1 MKRREFERTT
11 PEAVGLR
18 SEDIEWLLDE
28 LESGFTEMH
37 GLMIMRHG
45 KVCAEG
51 WWAPYGPGV
60 RHGLQSLSK
69 TYAATAV
76 GIACTEGLLHL
87 DDKVIDIFPDEA
99 PEKPSENLKKM
110 TVRDVL
116 CMGCGMDTMSPADE
130 HWIRSFLATPV
141 LHEPGTTYMYNSMGS
156 TLLGAMVRKVTGLG
170 LQDYLTPRLFDK
182 IGIDAANL
190 RWMTMPDG
198 MEVGGGGLFATTEDN
213 LRLMKLYTLNRELAG
228 PQDME
233 GLKALGLKLKL
244 DFILNHASVLS
255 PQFQDLLKNGKSSAY
270 RDFFIDWNDF
280 WQGCGSM
287 TEQGYIQPEAKYL
300 EKMLFRKPGLPILMA
315 RMPDGTE
322 EPYWNTFYQQ
332 VDYLRPTVQ
341 QLMQISGLQYSAA
354 VRLHSM
360 LTAALNA
367 GQKPDEIN
375 FGKYAACKS
384 VVINWLEEHRE
395 YLGQM
400 DLNIKSPIVW
410 EFYRNTLQTLAGYG
424 ASIVRLDAFAYAPK
438 EPGEKN
444 FLNDPA
450 TWELLDKVKVLADEY
465 GLQLLPEIHASYS
478 EKIYQTVADK
488 GYMTY
493 DFFLP
498 GLVLDAI
505 ENKDGSY
512 LAAWADEL
520 RDHQIH
526 TVNMLGCHDGIP
538 LLDLKGLLPEERI
551 QSLIGTIV
559 ARGGMV
565 KDLHGQKNI
574 YYQVNATYYSALGAD
589 DDKMLLARAIQLFMP
604 GKPQVWYLDLFA
616 GKNDVEAVRH
626 AGAGGHKEINRTN
639 LNAEQINTALQ
650 RDVVQRQLD
659 LLRLRKTHP
668 AFHSDAEITTTWS
681 APVLSICWKHGA
693 DMIAL
698 RADLVKD
705 KFEIQ

>member
-1 MKRREFERTT
+1 MKLDISPMLNAYPDSMGGTLHDIVQLLARPEFENVFGSFYILPSVFNT
-11 PEAVGLR
+11 
-18 SEDIEWLLDE
+18 DLDR
-28 LESGFTEMH
+28 GF
-37 GLMIMRHG
+37 
-45 KVCAEG
+45 
-51 WWAPYGPGV
+51 
-60 RHGLQSLSK
+60 S
-69 TYAATAV
+69 
-76 GIACTEGLLHL
+76 
-87 DDKVIDIFPDEA
+87 VID
-99 PEKPSENLKKM
+99 
-110 TVRDVL
+110 
-116 CMGCGMDTMSPADE
+116 
-130 HWIRSFLATPV
+130 
-141 LHEPGTTYMYNSMGS
+141 
-156 TLLGAMVRKVTGLG
+156 
-170 LQDYLTPRLFDK
+170 
-182 IGIDAANL
+182 
-190 RWMTMPDG
+190 
-198 MEVGGGGLFATTEDN
+198 
-213 LRLMKLYTLNRELAG
+213 YTLNRELAG

-255 PQFQDLLKNGKSSAY
+255 PQFQDLLKNGKSSVY

-589 DDKMLLARAIQLFMP
+589 DDKIYEP
-604 GKPQVWYLDLFA
+604 GELVGVGYDADGQEIYRTSVRTADAETVLTVKTD
-616 GKNDVEAVRH
+616 KNILR
-626 AGAGGHKEINRTN
+626 AGGQDFCFADVYVTDKNGTVKLLPDYDVKIEVVGAAS
-639 LNAEQINTALQ
+639 LQGYGSAAYKNAEHYDQHHHKSWQGHLQAVLRSTEKTGPVTVTFTA
-650 RDVVQRQLD
+650 DGCA
-659 LLRLRKTHP
+659 P
-668 AFHSDAEITTTWS
+668 AILHLSAE
-681 APVLSICWKHGA
+681 
-693 DMIAL
+693 
-698 RADLVKD
+698 
-705 KFEIQ
+705 